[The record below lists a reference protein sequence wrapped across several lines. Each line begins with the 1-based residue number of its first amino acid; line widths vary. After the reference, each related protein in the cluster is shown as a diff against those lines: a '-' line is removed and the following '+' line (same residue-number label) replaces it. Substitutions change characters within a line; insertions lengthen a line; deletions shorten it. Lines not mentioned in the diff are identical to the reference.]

1 MGKSGGKCVLCPL
14 ARSGPA
20 NRAFDH
26 LAGRDNVTGFLGS
39 FLHQLDEKGRL
50 ALPASFRRSAGD
62 DERFVLIHV
71 QEPALFLYPARAWAA
86 VEEQLMDL
94 LRRQPGSRASVL
106 SLTANAVETIPDK
119 QGRILIPERLQKVAR
134 LDGEAL
140 VVGALEKI
148 EIWNPEAFAST
159 TSEAGPEL
167 EQFVR
172 QILV

>member
-1 MGKSGGKCVLCPL
+1 
-14 ARSGPA
+14 
-20 NRAFDH
+20 
-26 LAGRDNVTGFLGS
+26 
-39 FLHQLDEKGRL
+39 
-50 ALPASFRRSAGD
+50 
-62 DERFVLIHV
+62 
-71 QEPALFLYPARAWAA
+71 
-86 VEEQLMDL
+86 MDL